1 MNRGLDDIDKKNIY
15 NVPEGYFDELPGI
28 IQSRITKKE
37 QKPVFSW
44 SQPVFKLALPAILVL
59 MIAGYFAFFNEGVD
73 SKSAAEILA
82 EVETE
87 HLIDYLA
94 FSEMTTEEILEGV
107 DLNDIELEFGNPELD
122 LLEEDELDDLEGLM
136 DDFIDIN
143 EL

>member
-1 MNRGLDDIDKKNIY
+1 MNRGLNDIEKKNIY
-15 NVPEGYFDELPGI
+15 KVPEGYFDELPGI

-37 QKPVFSW
+37 QKPIFSW

-59 MIAGYFAFFNEGVD
+59 MIAGYFAFYNEGID
-73 SKSAAEILA
+73 SKSASEILA

-94 FSEMTTEEILEGV
+94 LSEMTIDEILEGV
-107 DLNDIELEFGNPELD
+107 DLNDMELEFGSPELD
-122 LLEEDELDDLEGLM
+122 FLEEGELDDLEGLM